1 MNNEKTLA
9 QLTKL
14 VARHNELRKDMDKAE
29 AEICAHLNNHLKK
42 SKGDDL
48 RAVIKLIEQLKNG
61 HA

>member
-14 VARHNELRKDMDKAE
+14 VERHNELRKDMDKAE
-29 AEICAHLNNHLKK
+29 AEIYAHLNKYLTK
-42 SKGDDL
+42 SGGDP
-48 RAVIKLIEQLKNG
+48 RVAIKLIEQLKNG